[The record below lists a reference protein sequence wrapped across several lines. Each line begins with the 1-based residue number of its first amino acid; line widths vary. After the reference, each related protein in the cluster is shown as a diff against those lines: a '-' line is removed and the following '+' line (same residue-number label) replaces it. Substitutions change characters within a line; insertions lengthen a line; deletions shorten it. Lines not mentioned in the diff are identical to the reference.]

1 MAAIAVATDFSTR
14 SDRALARAALLA
26 KANGDELL
34 LIHVVDDDQPAS
46 VVSAH
51 RVEAEKLLHDLTRSV
66 ADLSGVPCRSEIVLG
81 DPFQQIPAA
90 SGSAGAALLV
100 MGPHRR
106 QLLRDQFRG
115 TTVERTIRLST
126 IPVLVANAVPAGDYD
141 NVLLTTDLS
150 SESAS
155 ALQMALSLPFLEE
168 SNVALIHVFEPVAQR
183 ALGRALASSDEIEDY
198 VADETARAAAAL
210 REFSH
215 SSQLA
220 QVATLPYKLR
230 RSVELDVLDA
240 ARERNALLVVVGAG
254 RKRFLES
261 VMLGSVAEGVLR
273 DAECDILVI
282 PSAAREG

>member
-1 MAAIAVATDFSTR
+1 MAPIAVATDFSTR
-14 SDRALARAALLA
+14 SDRALARAAILA
-26 KANGDELL
+26 KANGSELL
-34 LIHVVDDDQPAS
+34 LIHVIDDDQPAA

-51 RVEAEKLLHDLTRSV
+51 RVEAEKLLRDLTRSV
-66 ADLSGVPCRSEIVLG
+66 SDLSGVPCRSEILLG

-90 SGSAGAALLV
+90 SAGAGAALLV

-106 QLLRDQFRG
+106 QALRDQFRG

-126 IPVLVANAVPAGDYD
+126 IPVLVANAVPAGNYV

-155 ALQMALSLPFLEE
+155 TLEMALSLAFLAE
-168 SNVALIHVFEPVAQR
+168 SNVALIHVFEPLAQR
-183 ALGRALASSDEIEDY
+183 ALGRALASPDEIEDY
-198 VADETARAAAAL
+198 VADETGRAASAL

-215 SSQLA
+215 AAQLGR
-220 QVATLPYKLR
+220 VHTLPYKLR
-230 RSVELDVLDA
+230 RSIERDVLDV
-240 ARERNALLVVVGAG
+240 ARERNAQLVVVGAG

-273 DAECDILVI
+273 DAECDVLVI
-282 PSAAREG
+282 PGGATER

>member
-14 SDRALARAALLA
+14 SDRALARAAILA

-34 LIHVVDDDQPAS
+34 LIHVIDDDQPAA
-46 VVSAH
+46 VVNAH

-66 ADLSGVPCRSEIVLG
+66 SDLSGLPCRSEIVLG
-81 DPFQQIPAA
+81 DPFQQISAA
-90 SGSAGAALLV
+90 SAGSGAALLV

-155 ALQMALSLPFLEE
+155 ALQMALSLAFLDE
-168 SNVALIHVFEPVAQR
+168 SDIALIHVFEPVAQR
-183 ALGRALASSDEIEDY
+183 ALGRALASADEIEDY
-198 VADETARAAAAL
+198 VADETARTASAL

-215 SSQLA
+215 ASQLGRA
-220 QVATLPYKLR
+220 HAVPYKLR
-230 RSVELDVLDA
+230 RSIELDVLDA
-240 ARERNALLVVVGAG
+240 ARERNAQLVVVGAG
-254 RKRFLES
+254 RKRLLES

-273 DAECDILVI
+273 EAECDVLVI
-282 PSAAREG
+282 PRGATGE